1 VCKFAQLDKEKSDT
15 HVCVYIARFLCPL
28 SLWPFTL
35 REQLLGGERIERLSS
50 RVVSKRGKREETR
63 AQASFTMWISRP
75 LFFLE
80 RTLFLSRVVAFFLI
94 SCGPARL
101 SFWFFWPPVRLKF
114 ASLVELHHEHQ
125 REEVKEVCWSE
136 SLFSENQNSRRR
148 KRPPQ
153 TLHRKN
159 KRLPTPYYLFTHL
172 PP

>member
-1 VCKFAQLDKEKSDT
+1 MRIYRAL
-15 HVCVYIARFLCPL
+15 PL
-28 SLWPFTL
+28 SSLSVLFTL

-50 RVVSKRGKREETR
+50 KECFSKRGKREETR
-63 AQASFTMWISRP
+63 AQASFYNVDFWSFSRP

-80 RTLFLSRVVAFFLI
+80 RTLFLSLRCFFFDLVRT
-94 SCGPARL
+94 SARL
-101 SFWFFWPPVRLKF
+101 SLVFLATTVRLKF
-114 ASLVELHHEHQ
+114 ASLVELHHEPN
-125 REEVKEVCWSE
+125 EKKSKEFCWSE